1 MSTELSLAEFKE
13 RFKNE
18 PPSEYRT
25 SPSFEIVPTIAF
37 IQGTPVYSLTAS
49 LGMRYVFTGGEDGFV
64 RKYDFLSSINGTQLL
79 TASQRHLLPDT
90 ITKSGVLSAYWENEQ
105 PLHKEEYNVAN
116 DGTYIPKMSP
126 VYSLA
131 AQAEALW
138 VASGLQ
144 SGGISFQSA
153 TYGELGQ
160 CLAYFDG
167 HTKTVSDLKLN
178 GAETSLLSGS
188 WDRSIVLWDLNAGV
202 QAQRY
207 TELGSQVSCIDWQ
220 PLGAQAVMPPR
231 LEKNNQNTKDD
242 DDDDDD
248 KSMESLFGSDDE
260 VKKEEL
266 AKNRDNGDDQM
277 EDAKEAME
285 INANIT
291 ADEDLSEE
299 KKNTGNIFISACYNG
314 TIELWDLRQATRAS
328 WLAGSQAP
336 PWCTS
341 ACFSYDGNKAFVG
354 RRNACIEEYDLR
366 RCDSPLRILKFPAIS
381 GAVSSLTP
389 MPNNRSLLCA
399 SYDNIRMYDLET
411 TRKTPFFIIPGHH
424 GALVSR
430 MIVDH
435 SGKYLISAC
444 GGRGWVDAP
453 SDVTLAYEISPE

>member
-1 MSTELSLAEFKE
+1 MSRLSLADFKE

-25 SPSFEIVPTIAF
+25 SLSFEIVPKIAF
-37 IQGTPVYSLTAS
+37 IHGSPVNSLTAS
-49 LGMRYVFTGGEDGFV
+49 LGMRYVFTGGDDGFV
-64 RKYDFLSSINGTQLL
+64 RKYDFHSSINGTQLL
-79 TASQRHLLPDT
+79 TANQRHLLPDT

-105 PLHKEEYNVAN
+105 PLHKEEYEPAD
-116 DGTYIPKMSP
+116 DGTYMPKMSP

-131 AQAEALW
+131 AQSEALW

-167 HTKTVSDLKLN
+167 HSKTVSDLKLN
-178 GAETSLLSGS
+178 DTETSLLSGS
-188 WDRSIVLWDLNAGV
+188 WDKSVVLWDLNAGV
-202 QAQRY
+202 HAQKY
-207 TELGSQVSCIDWQ
+207 TELSSQVSCVDWQ
-220 PLGAQAVMPPR
+220 PLGAQAVVSPKK
-231 LEKNNQNTKDD
+231 LNKITKDD
-242 DDDDDD
+242 DDDDD
-248 KSMESLFGSDDE
+248 KSLESLFGSEDE
-260 VKKEEL
+260 EKKEEQ
-266 AKNRDNGDDQM
+266 AKIRDNG
-277 EDAKEAME
+277 EDARE
-285 INANIT
+285 NA
-291 ADEDLSEE
+291 EE
-299 KKNTGNIFISACYNG
+299 SVYSDSKKNTGNVFMSACYNG
-314 TIELWDLRQATRAS
+314 TVEVWDLRQATRAS
-328 WLAGSQAP
+328 WLAGTQAP

-341 ACFSYDGNKAFVG
+341 ACFSYDGNKAFAG

-366 RCDSPLRILKFPAIS
+366 RCDSPSRILKFPTIS
-381 GAVSSLTP
+381 GAVSCMTP

-399 SYDNIRMYDLET
+399 SYDNIRIYDLET

-430 MIVDH
+430 MIIDS

-453 SDVTLAYEISPE
+453 SDVTLAYDISPE